1 MKREAERGMMTV
13 EAVLSL
19 VPFIMVILGIISFTD
34 IYRVH
39 NKIQHAMYQRWQTA
53 QPVLPRI
60 RSPC

>member
-39 NKIQHAMYQRWQTA
+39 NKIQHAMYQVGSELSWNSR
-53 QPVLPRI
+53 LPL
-60 RSPC
+60 